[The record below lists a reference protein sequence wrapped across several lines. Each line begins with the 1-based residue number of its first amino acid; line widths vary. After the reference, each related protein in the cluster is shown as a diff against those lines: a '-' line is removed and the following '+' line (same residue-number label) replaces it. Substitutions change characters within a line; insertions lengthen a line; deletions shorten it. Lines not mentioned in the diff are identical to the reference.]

1 MNQIGRRRRPV
12 LRFDGVG
19 GLIASK
25 DNLMPATQNPA
36 ELLPIFLRHAFQEKD
51 RLAVPYSV
59 LLHALSLLKASGT
72 TAETQLIA
80 VGAVL
85 PGEPDPLQP
94 QLDPSLP
101 DVDDYLKRNMAY
113 VGNMIRNCRYTT
125 NFGPDNALGCFF
137 WGFLMEP
144 ALRGIAT
151 AFSPLYYALHEWQ
164 KQQSTVCGLPPPP
177 LVANAKYVAL
187 HSEITFAPLF
197 SKERKSE
204 APLLWIIT
212 SVNSSQNDAEETLLF
227 LKRFGF
233 MPITTGDLPEN
244 NVCVINN
251 VLTSAQTESVMS
263 SFATHTEGLLKISR
277 KIPTKEESARISTVL
292 GNRKLETPFIEWIQ
306 NTPDADP
313 LSLFFRPRSD
323 NQTTFTDCLT
333 RIGQNLQSQLK
344 DSLAKIT
351 NHYCLF

>member
-1 MNQIGRRRRPV
+1 
-12 LRFDGVG
+12 
-19 GLIASK
+19 
-25 DNLMPATQNPA
+25 MPATKNPA

-59 LLHALSLLKASGT
+59 LLHTLSLLKACGT
-72 TAETQLIA
+72 AAETQLIA

-101 DVDDYLKRNMAY
+101 DVDDYLKRDMAY

-164 KQQSTVCGLPPPP
+164 KQQSAVCGLPPPP

-187 HSEITFAPLF
+187 HSETTFAPLF
-197 SKERKSE
+197 SKDRLSE
-204 APLLWIIT
+204 ARLLWIIT
-212 SVNSSQNDAEETLLF
+212 SVNSSQNDAEAALPF
-227 LKRFGF
+227 LNRFGF
-233 MPITTGDLPEN
+233 TAVAAEGLPEN
-244 NVCVINN
+244 SICVVNI
-251 VLTSAQTESVMS
+251 VLTATQADCVMS
-263 SFATHTEGLLKISR
+263 SFATHTEGLLEVNR
-277 KIPTKEESARISTVL
+277 RLPTKEESARIATASV
-292 GNRKLETPFIEWIQ
+292 NHNQETPFIEWIR

-313 LSLFFRPRSD
+313 LSLFFQPRSD
-323 NQTTFTDCLT
+323 SQTTFKDCLT
-333 RIGQNLQSQLK
+333 RIGQNLQSQLR
-344 DSLAKIT
+344 DSLAKT
-351 NHYCLF
+351 NNHYALF

>member
-1 MNQIGRRRRPV
+1 
-12 LRFDGVG
+12 
-19 GLIASK
+19 
-25 DNLMPATQNPA
+25 MPATKNPA

-101 DVDDYLKRNMAY
+101 DVDDYLKRDMAY

-144 ALRGIAT
+144 ALRGITT

-164 KQQSTVCGLPPPP
+164 KQQSAVCGLPPPP

-187 HSEITFAPLF
+187 HSETTFAPLF
-197 SKERKSE
+197 SKDTLSE
-204 APLLWIIT
+204 AQFLWIIT
-212 SVNSSQNDAEETLLF
+212 SVNSSQNDAEDALPF
-227 LKRFGF
+227 LNRFGF
-233 MPITTGDLPEN
+233 TAVAAEGLPEN
-244 NVCVINN
+244 SVCVANT
-251 VLTSAQTESVMS
+251 VLTTAQTDCVMS
-263 SFATHTEGLLKISR
+263 SFATHTEGLLEINRRTPSA
-277 KIPTKEESARISTVL
+277 EEAARIASFSA
-292 GNRKLETPFIEWIQ
+292 NKNHQTPFVGWVR
-306 NTPDADP
+306 NTPNADP
-313 LSLFFRPRSD
+313 LSLFFHPRTSS
-323 NQTTFTDCLT
+323 QTKFTDCLT
-333 RIGQNLQSQLK
+333 RIGLNLQSQLR
-344 DSLAKIT
+344 DSLAKT
-351 NHYCLF
+351 NNHYGLF

>member
-1 MNQIGRRRRPV
+1 
-12 LRFDGVG
+12 
-19 GLIASK
+19 
-25 DNLMPATQNPA
+25 MPATQNPA

-101 DVDDYLKRNMAY
+101 DVDDYLKRDMAY

-144 ALRGIAT
+144 ALRSIAT

-164 KQQSTVCGLPPPP
+164 KQQSAVCGLPPPP

-187 HSEITFAPLF
+187 HSETTFAPLF
-197 SKERKSE
+197 SKDRLSE
-204 APLLWIIT
+204 ARLLWIIT
-212 SVNSSQNDAEETLLF
+212 SVNSSQNDAEDALPF
-227 LKRFGF
+227 LNRFGF
-233 MPITTGDLPEN
+233 TAVAAEGLPEN
-244 NVCVINN
+244 SVCVVNT
-251 VLTSAQTESVMS
+251 VLTTVQIDCVMS
-263 SFATHTEGLLKISR
+263 SFATHTTGLLEINRRTPSD
-277 KIPTKEESARISTVL
+277 EEAARIASVSA
-292 GNRKLETPFIEWIQ
+292 NKNHQTPFVDWIR
-306 NTPDADP
+306 NTPNADP
-313 LSLFFRPRSD
+313 LSLFFHPRTGS
-323 NQTTFTDCLT
+323 QTKFTDCLT
-333 RIGQNLQSQLK
+333 RIGLNLQSQLR
-344 DSLAKIT
+344 DSLAKT
-351 NHYCLF
+351 NNHYGLF